1 MKTTFDSSAIS
12 HTMNNE
18 NRGDRKDD
26 STSVKKDAAIIRV
39 TSEYRARNGAR
50 CGARDGAKD
59 GARGGVR
66 DGARCGLRDGE
77 RETERDVE

>member
-1 MKTTFDSSAIS
+1 MKTSFDSNAIS

-59 GARGGVR
+59 GARCGV
-66 DGARCGLRDGE
+66 RDGE

>member
-1 MKTTFDSSAIS
+1 MKTTFDSNAIS
-12 HTMNNE
+12 HAMKNE

-39 TSEYRARNGAR
+39 TSGDRARNGAR

-66 DGARCGLRDGE
+66 DGARCGVI
-77 RETERDVE
+77 ETERDVE